1 MFEQF
6 NCMSPMLLILRHRVE
21 DPGSS
26 KMHQVCV
33 CMCVCVCGGGGGG
46 GGGGHPFS
54 VIIFLGN
61 FQFNPPSLQLGM
73 EEYTEHFLVNILP
86 IRLFKGTVILH

>member
-6 NCMSPMLLILRHRVE
+6 NCVSPMLLILCHRVE

-26 KMHQVCV
+26 KMDQVCV
-33 CMCVCVCGGGGGG
+33 YVCVCVCVCVCGGGGGG
-46 GGGGHPFS
+46 LKWFY
-54 VIIFLGN
+54 
-61 FQFNPPSLQLGM
+61 PPSLQLGM